1 MANLHTYNSTCIT
14 VIILYSGYCNSDY
27 ILKMIEISKTGVEFL
42 LHKRVYKGILNK
54 FNKQLN
60 NSEASYMT

>member
-1 MANLHTYNSTCIT
+1 
-14 VIILYSGYCNSDY
+14 
-27 ILKMIEISKTGVEFL
+27 MIEISKTGVEFL